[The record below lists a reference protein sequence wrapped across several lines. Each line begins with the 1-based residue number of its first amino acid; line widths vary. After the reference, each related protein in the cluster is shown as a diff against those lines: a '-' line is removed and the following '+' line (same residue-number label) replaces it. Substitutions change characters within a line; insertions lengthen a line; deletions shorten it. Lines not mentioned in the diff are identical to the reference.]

1 MGIGIAEQRWGYIIF
16 MCHMHTSIRKETI
29 DSIKNSPAKKA
40 VRNPIEIQLKA
51 RSKQVKSPI
60 TNLNTAPSILAEFV
74 QTK

>member
-29 DSIKNSPAKKA
+29 VTSPAKKA